1 MRAIS
6 WIEFLIT
13 FFVFIIIFY
22 ILFDNLR
29 ILIFNT
35 RSQVSE
41 VDYFQ
46 KFLIGSYYY
55 IQTEDMGK
63 MSSLFINLSKYVS
76 NYETLEFLVLPIEYE
91 SCFNCLYAYYNFSDK
106 SVNIVQ
112 NTSVQVFSRIDL
124 KLVVNKSFYNIT
136 NNSDARCLIY
146 LDLDDELVIFCSI
159 YFYGNSSIKIY
170 PAKRYIYFNLID
182 SPFDFYE
189 GKKYYSSIRNLPKVY
204 TGKAF
209 EFYTNRDNSIIKNI
223 FIIN

>member
-1 MRAIS
+1 MKAIS

-29 ILIFNT
+29 VLIFNIK
-35 RSQVSE
+35 SQVSE

-46 KFLIGSYYY
+46 KFLISSYYY
-55 IQTEDMGK
+55 ILTEDIEK
-63 MSSLFINLSKYVS
+63 VKSLFINLSRYVS
-76 NYETLEFLVLPIEYE
+76 NYETLEFLVVPIKDR

-112 NTSVQVFSRIDL
+112 NTSVQAFSRINI
-124 KLVVNKSFYNIT
+124 KLVVNKNFYNVT
-136 NNSDARCLIY
+136 RNSDAKCLLY
-146 LDLDDELVIFCSI
+146 LDLDEELIIFCSV

-170 PAKRYIYFNLID
+170 PARRYIYFNIID
-182 SPFDFYE
+182 SPFDFYNDN
-189 GKKYYSSIRNLPKVY
+189 KYYLSIRNLPKVY